1 MRLWTLHPVYLDA
14 RGLTACWRE
23 ALLAQ
28 KVLSGRTQ
36 GYRHH
41 PQLQRFRQSGDPIAA
56 IRYYLLVLWQ
66 EANRRAY
73 RFDLSRIDTPAGT
86 PPDNWLSKNAICCPN
101 CQSVRPGRR
110 KHLKKRNPP
119 CPIPCSPYMKVLSR
133 NGKKHLDDFPDTRR
147 HRFSGIA

>member
-28 KVLSGRTQ
+28 KVLSGLTQ

-86 PPDNWLSKNAICCPN
+86 PPDIPVTAGQLAFEKRHLLSKLSKRAPRQAETLEKTESPLPHPLFSIHEGP
-101 CQSVRPGRR
+101 VEEWEKAPG
-110 KHLKKRNPP
+110 
-119 CPIPCSPYMKVLSR
+119 
-133 NGKKHLDDFPDTRR
+133 
-147 HRFSGIA
+147 

>member
-28 KVLSGRTQ
+28 KVLSGQTQ

-41 PQLQRFRQSGDPIAA
+41 PQLQRFRQSGAPLAA
-56 IRYYLLVLWQ
+56 IRYYLLILWQ

-73 RFDLSRIDTPAGT
+73 RFDSSRIGKPSGA
-86 PPDNWLSKNAICCPN
+86 PPDIPVTTGQLAFEKRHLLHKLAKRSPRHAKTLEKAGQPLHHPLFSVHEGPVENWEKI
-101 CQSVRPGRR
+101 
-110 KHLKKRNPP
+110 
-119 CPIPCSPYMKVLSR
+119 
-133 NGKKHLDDFPDTRR
+133 T
-147 HRFSGIA
+147 